1 MYSHLDRPG
10 ATVSLVSYFEHQD
23 LHPIQVFVP
32 QFHDTQIMLRWC
44 SFLWGYEDGD
54 GPLDIT
60 IQ

>member
-1 MYSHLDRPG
+1 
-10 ATVSLVSYFEHQD
+10 VSLVSYFEHRD
-23 LHPIQVFVP
+23 LRPIQVFVP